1 MNKNIRGIQVS
12 RKSVFVNIGLEVD
25 NTGELFI
32 LQVYFIKSPLNWG
45 ITIGFPDG
53 GSTTLL
59 LPNDAELYEDYP
71 FECMGSKLIFTMM
84 IILMFMRFIFISNFS
99 EG

>member
-12 RKSVFVNIGLEVD
+12 RNSDFVNVGLEVD

-71 FECMGSKLIFTMM
+71 FECMGMKFEVDIYNDDNLDVYEIY
-84 IILMFMRFIFISNFS
+84 IHQ
-99 EG
+99 

>member
-1 MNKNIRGIQVS
+1 MDKNIRGIQVS
-12 RKSVFVNIGLEVD
+12 RKSDFVNIGLEVD

-53 GSTTLL
+53 GSTTLF

-71 FECMGSKLIFTMM
+71 FECMCMKFEVDFYIDDNLDVYEIY
-84 IILMFMRFIFISNFS
+84 IHQ
-99 EG
+99 

>member
-12 RKSVFVNIGLEVD
+12 RKSDFINIGLEVD
-25 NTGELFI
+25 DTGELFI

-59 LPNDAELYEDYP
+59 LTNGETECEDYP
-71 FECMGSKLIFTMM
+71 FECMGMKFEVDIYNNDNLDVYEIY
-84 IILMFMRFIFISNFS
+84 IHQ
-99 EG
+99 